1 MIKLKIFHL
10 VRIYFE
16 IKLGREDLLGV
27 VESGLLHDQ
36 KRWSLRRVISVL
48 WIWIETSF
56 LAFF

>member
-1 MIKLKIFHL
+1 MIERKIFQA

-16 IKLGREDLLGV
+16 IKLGRDDLLGV
-27 VESGLLHDQ
+27 VESGLLDDQ

>member
-1 MIKLKIFHL
+1 MIEGKIFQS

-16 IKLGREDLLGV
+16 IKLGRDDLLGV
-27 VESGLLHDQ
+27 VESGLLDDQ